1 VRRHIAALDGLRGAA
16 VCGVLAFHLGDLQGG
31 YLGVDL
37 FFVLSGYLIT
47 SLMLGESAKKGR
59 IDLGAFWA
67 RRARRLLPALFL
79 VVGAVAVY
87 AAGEPQ
93 GVALGALR
101 GDALATLGYIANW
114 HSLWSDTSY
123 WELFSAPSLLAHT
136 WSLAIE
142 EQLYVLWPLVVV
154 GVLRAGRRR
163 LQPLFVTT
171 LVLAATSWIVMAL
184 VHVGGGDTARA
195 YFGTDT
201 RAGAVLIG
209 AALATWIAW
218 RGPIRSSAV
227 HAAGI
232 VGAVVLAVAW
242 TTVEGTTGWLYEG
255 GFALLGIAAIAVIAS
270 ISEDDGPLARA
281 LSLRPLRHLG
291 TISYGIY
298 LWHWPIFVVLD
309 EQSDVVKLAVTL
321 VVSELSF
328 RLVEWPIRRGSLR
341 GWRIRLATP
350 AAAASVVVAI
360 VAATAVAPGPSAV
373 ASSVVPPP
381 AESPPTT
388 GAPVA
393 PPIAGTTR
401 VLVVGDSGGWFMG
414 DALTRVG
421 AEHDVEVRN
430 AGTVGCGVATIGGR
444 LKVGEGEYFVD
455 ADWCQDWPN
464 RWTGELQAFQ
474 PDVALLVIA
483 WPGLGD
489 RMIEDEWRAPCD
501 PVYDEYYAG
510 QVRQAIEVLGRTGS
524 SVVVADSP
532 YLWLPVGS
540 DADRRV
546 DCLNEIYHREVDAL
560 GATLLPLLEWT
571 CPDGPDGC
579 VDEID
584 GVKLRYDGIHFQDE
598 GADIAA
604 TWVAPRLR
612 AIASAGTEQE
622 QDAEEGERAG

>member
-16 VCGVLAFHLGDLQGG
+16 VCGVLAFHLGELHGG

-47 SLMLGESAKKGR
+47 SLMLSESARSGR
-59 IDLGAFWA
+59 VDLGAFWA

-79 VVGAVAVY
+79 VVAAVAVY

-93 GVALGALR
+93 GVALDALR
-101 GDALATLGYIANW
+101 ADALATLGYVANW

-154 GVLRAGRRR
+154 GVLRVGRRR

-171 LVLAATSWIVMAL
+171 LVLAAASWTVMSL
-184 VHVGGGDTARA
+184 VHVAGGDTARA

-218 RGPIRSSAV
+218 RGPVRGRTV
-227 HAAGI
+227 QAAGI
-232 VGAVVLAVAW
+232 VAAAALAVAW
-242 TTVEGTTGWLYEG
+242 TAVEGTTAWLYEG
-255 GFALLGIAAIAVIAS
+255 GFALLGIAAVTVIAS
-270 ISEDDGPLARA
+270 ISEDEGPLARV
-281 LSLRPLRHLG
+281 LSFRPLRHLG

-298 LWHWPIFVVLD
+298 LWHWPVFVVLD
-309 EQSDVVKLAVTL
+309 EQSHLVKLLVTL
-321 VVSELSF
+321 AVSEASF
-328 RLVEWPIRRGSLR
+328 HLGEWPIRRGSLR
-341 GWRIRLATP
+341 GWRIRIATP
-350 AAAASVVVAI
+350 AAAASVVIAI
-360 VAATAVAPGPSAV
+360 VAATAVAPGPTAV
-373 ASSVVPPP
+373 ASGLVPPP
-381 AESPPTT
+381 TESPPSR
-388 GAPVA
+388 GGPVA

-414 DALTRVG
+414 EGLTQV
-421 AEHDVEVRN
+421 AADQDLVVRN
-430 AGTVGCGVATIGGR
+430 ASIIGCGVSTIGGR
-444 LKVGEGEYFVD
+444 LKVGEGEYVAD
-455 ADWCQDWPN
+455 ADWCEDWPG
-464 RWTGELQAFQ
+464 RWADELGSFQ
-474 PDVALLVIA
+474 PDVALLMIG

-489 RMIEDEWRAPCD
+489 RMIDGEWRAPCD
-501 PVYDEYYAG
+501 PVFDEYYAG
-510 QVRQAIEVLGRTGS
+510 VIRRAIEVLGSTGA

-540 DADRRV
+540 DADDRV
-546 DCLNEIYHREVDAL
+546 DCLNEIYHREADAL
-560 GATLLPLLEWT
+560 GAELLPLMAWT

-579 VDEID
+579 IDEID
-584 GVKLRYDGIHFQDE
+584 GVKLRSDGVHFRDE
-598 GADIAA
+598 GAPFAA
-604 TWVAPRLR
+604 AWAAPLLR
-612 AIASAGTEQE
+612 AAA
-622 QDAEEGERAG
+622 R